1 MEEFIPL
8 AALASAKRSGEAGPA
23 VGMYTC
29 GPTVYDYATIG
40 NFRAYVFED
49 ILRRH
54 LKFNGFQV
62 KQVMNLTDVDDKT
75 IKGARLAKVSLNE
88 YTRRYKDAFF
98 ADLATLNIEPAEHYP
113 AATEHIAEMIA
124 IIETLFKKGYAY
136 SAPDGSVYFSIGK
149 FNRYGALAHL
159 DMAGL
164 RPGARVVQDEYEKEN
179 VADFALW
186 KAHHDDDGDVGWDSP
201 WGRGRPGWHIE
212 CSAMSMKYLGES
224 FDLHTGGIDNIF
236 PHHEDEIAQS
246 EAATGRP
253 FVKYW
258 MHCAHLVV
266 DGRKM
271 SKSLGNFYT
280 LRDLIKKGYS
290 SREIRYVL
298 LSAHYRQALNFTFAA
313 LDAARSALQRLDE
326 FGARLRTLG
335 GSMDGVAKVVAGVA
349 DPGPASPRPA
359 TDSRPRQEGVAS
371 IKPAPQGGVGSTLKK
386 PTVPSARN
394 ADWVDGCLKKF
405 RAAMDEDLNVP
416 VALSA
421 VFDLVHEG
429 NRKMDAGPIPTE
441 EALGALDALAGMDR
455 VLGVLKH
462 DEDKPESVLVE
473 LAQKRQNARK
483 AKNWAEADR
492 LRKEIEAKGWLV
504 QDAADGFKLKKRYA

>member
-1 MEEFIPL
+1 MLTIFNTLTRRMEEFISR
-8 AALASAKRSGEAGPA
+8 AAPTVGMYTCGPTVGMYTCGPT

-29 GPTVYDYATIG
+29 GPTVYDYAHIG

-49 ILRRH
+49 ILRRY
-54 LKFNGFQV
+54 LKFCGFRV

-75 IKGARLAKVSLNE
+75 IRGARSAGVPLNE

-98 ADLATLNIEPAEHYP
+98 SDLNTLNIEPAEHYP
-113 AATEHIAEMIA
+113 AATDHIPEMIKLIQA
-124 IIETLFKKGYAY
+124 LVNNGYAY
-136 SAPDGSVYFSIGK
+136 HAADGSVYFSISK
-149 FNRYGALAHL
+149 FTKYGQLAHL

-164 RPGARVVQDEYEKEN
+164 RPGARVAQDEYEKEN
-179 VADFALW
+179 VSDFALW
-186 KAHHDDDGDVGWDSP
+186 KAHHPDDGDVWWDSP
-201 WGRGRPGWHIE
+201 WGKGRPGWHIE

-246 EAATGRP
+246 EAATGRQ
-253 FVKYW
+253 FAKYW

-280 LRDLIKKGYS
+280 LRNLIQKGFS
-290 SREIRYVL
+290 GREIRYVL
-298 LSAHYRQALNFTFAA
+298 LSAQYRQSLNFTFAA
-313 LDAARSALQRLDE
+313 LDAARSSLRRLDE
-326 FGARLRTLG
+326 FGARLHAFVGATNAANA
-335 GSMDGVAKVVAGVA
+335 GS
-349 DPGPASPRPA
+349 P
-359 TDSRPRQEGVAS
+359 
-371 IKPAPQGGVGSTLKK
+371 
-386 PTVPSARN
+386 
-394 ADWVDGCLKKF
+394 DWVKGALKKF

-421 VFDLVHEG
+421 IFDLVHEG
-429 NRKMDAGPIPTE
+429 NRKMDSAPLPAE
-441 EALGALDALAGMDR
+441 EALGALKALAGMDC

-462 DEDKPESVLVE
+462 DEVKPESVVKD
-473 LAQKRQNARK
+473 LAQQRQNARK

-492 LRKEIEAKGWLV
+492 LRKEIEAKGWIV
-504 QDAADGFKLKKRYA
+504 QDAADGFKLKKSSSSEQREDGHA